1 MAGGFFKSMFGRNI
15 GEDLPLFEN
24 EDDGEPIVRYR
35 EPSPDELALG
45 WTETKDE
52 ETNSPVVQLVGVP
65 QSDRATH
72 FYVVGASGTG
82 KTKFLQT
89 LAVQDVRNGY
99 GFGIV
104 DAHSDLTEEFK
115 GHLYLEKKDDGDF
128 LRENVVLIDPS
139 DPDNTVCF
147 NPLERTDSMDTDMV
161 VGELVEVFKKI
172 WADAW
177 GNRMQDL
184 LTNTLIALVEN
195 DLTLAE
201 LPLFLRDFKFRKM
214 VLGKVDRPYCL
225 DYFENFNSLPSKT
238 QREWYESTVN
248 KIGQLLSNDKVRQ
261 MFISPKSTFSFR
273 DVMDGRKILLVK
285 LDRGR
290 LKGSA
295 DLLGS
300 LLLAKIQM
308 TAFSRTDTIKSERE
322 MFYLYV
328 DEFQNF
334 AEDSFIETL
343 AQSRKY
349 KLPLI
354 LAHQQLAQIPPVL
367 RASILTN
374 CSLQAYFRIS
384 RADAD
389 ILAKES
395 LASIYSN
402 PPGWESYIQLLQ
414 ELPPQ
419 TCVCKKKNGGD
430 VVSMRTIP
438 LSDAHEVAGIDE
450 RTFAETVARAEIGKN
465 YLLSRREVEE
475 AYRVRREKLMERNDV
490 ESFSERKSGEAVDY
504 EGMIRGGEN
513 ERVEFKMSIRHGY
526 ENKGV
531 IKPAEYIIAKGIS
544 SFMNADGGTLFIGVH
559 DSGEILGIEND
570 YATVK
575 NKNRDGFLL
584 QLTNIIN
591 HHLGKQFHQY
601 TNATILKIRDKDIC
615 VVEVSRSKTPVF
627 LRSAGKEEF
636 FIRSSASSQPMN
648 VRETSEY
655 IRTRFSA

>member
-1 MAGGFFKSMFGRNI
+1 MASGFRRFLDSLSDGVGR
-15 GEDLPLFEN
+15 DLPLFEK
-24 EDDGEPIVRYR
+24 EGDGEPIVRYR
-35 EPSPDELALG
+35 EPNPDELALG

-52 ETNSPVVQLVGVP
+52 ETNCPVVQLVGVP

-89 LAVQDVRNGY
+89 LAVQDAKNGY

-128 LRENVVLIDPS
+128 LQENVVLIDPS
-139 DPDNTVCF
+139 DPNYTVCF
-147 NPLERTDSMDTDMV
+147 NPLERTDGMDTDMV

-214 VLGKVDRPYCL
+214 VLGKVDRENCL
-225 DYFENFNSLPSKT
+225 DYFNNFNSLPPKT

-248 KIGQLLSNDKVRQ
+248 KVGQLLSNEKVRQ

-308 TAFSRTDTIKSERE
+308 TAFARTDTVKSERE

-334 AEDSFIETL
+334 AEESFIETL

-374 CSLQAYFRIS
+374 CALQAYFRIS

-395 LASIYSN
+395 LASVYSN

-430 VVSMRTIP
+430 VVSIRTMP
-438 LSDAHEVAGIDE
+438 LHDAHEIAGIDE
-450 RTFAETVARAEIGKN
+450 KAFAEMVAKAEIGKN
-465 YLLSRREVEE
+465 YLRSRKEVEE
-475 AYRVRREKLMERNDV
+475 AYRTRRERLMEREGV
-490 ESFSERKSGEAVDY
+490 ESFSEKKTDVDY
-504 EGMIRGGEN
+504 ESLIKGGEN
-513 ERVEFKMSIRHGY
+513 NEVEFKMSICHGY
-526 ENKGV
+526 KKGDM

-544 SFMNADGGTLFIGVH
+544 SFMNAEGGILFVGVS
-559 DSGEILGIEND
+559 DRQEILGIEND
-570 YATVK
+570 YQNVQ
-575 NKNRDGFLL
+575 NKNSDGFLL

-591 HHLGKQFHQY
+591 HHLGKEFHQY
-601 TNATILKIRDKDIC
+601 TNTRILKIADKDIC
-615 VVEVSRSKTPVF
+615 VVEVLRSKTPVF
-627 LRSAGKEEF
+627 LRSTGKEEF
-636 FIRSSASSQPMN
+636 FIRASASSQPMN

-655 IRTRFSA
+655 IRTHFFA